1 MNTRAP
7 ARALA
12 LAGATL
18 LLFAVWL
25 PPNADGGDVEWR
37 GPLLA
42 GFVFV
47 ALPAALLAWVLGWM
61 AGAAVPLTLLAWLAL
76 PRRWL
81 RGVPAATIFCA
92 AMLAAPVLFLS
103 GLALHALATAET
115 EWQEFAWRPPHLRDG
130 ERPAPPPTMRHLF
143 PSRSGAPE

>member
-1 MNTRAP
+1 VNPWAP
-7 ARALA
+7 ARAFA
-12 LAGATL
+12 LAGVAMFL
-18 LLFAVWL
+18 LAVWL
-25 PPNADGGDVEWR
+25 PEDVEWR

-47 ALPAALLAWVLGWM
+47 VLPAAVMVWVLGWM

-81 RGVPAATIFCA
+81 RGVPAATVFCA

-103 GLALHALATAET
+103 GLALHALATSEN
-115 EWQEFAWRPPHLRDG
+115 EWQEFVWRPM
-130 ERPAPPPTMRHLF
+130 ERPAPSPTMRHLF
-143 PSRSGAPE
+143 PTRSGAATE